1 MKGDERALQFL
12 NKALKV
18 ERTAIDR
25 SVLHVRRHQNGG
37 LGAMVDARQG

>member
-12 NKALKV
+12 HKALKV

-25 SVLHVRRHQNGG
+25 HVLRAFRHQNGG
-37 LGAMVDARQG
+37 LEALVDARQG